1 MGGRAG
7 AQDIWVQPLDGTAAR
22 PYAATPARES
32 SARASPDGRWVAY
45 QSDESGRF
53 EVYVQAYPTPAL
65 KTLVSVGGGVNPV
78 WRGDGR
84 ELYPSANYDASPDGR
99 RFAIVTVRDSTSR
112 LVIVLN
118 ALNAE
123 HAAH

>member
-1 MGGRAG
+1 
-7 AQDIWVQPLDGTAAR
+7 
-22 PYAATPARES
+22 
-32 SARASPDGRWVAY
+32 
-45 QSDESGRF
+45 
-53 EVYVQAYPTPAL
+53 
-65 KTLVSVGGGVNPV
+65 V

-84 ELYPSANYDASPDGR
+84 ELYYWRGDQLYVVSIAESRPGDAPSVGGTMPLLRAPYAGNPSANYDASPDGR

-112 LVIVLN
+112 LVVVLN